1 MCSVQRA
8 RSHKADIGKLHRNY
22 WVGGLVSEGG
32 LGGLGLVGGLDGL
45 VDGWVVGDNAR
56 PMQN

>member
-1 MCSVQRA
+1 MLSPESKVTQGRYW
-8 RSHKADIGKLHRNY
+8 KITPKL
-22 WVGGLVSEGG
+22 